1 MGLIKQEL
9 SLPYPYHLSLKIKQM
24 VIDFKKF
31 EKTQPHIA
39 RIDFLLDY
47 RIYLVVSI
55 FLNLIMKPE

>member
-1 MGLIKQEL
+1 
-9 SLPYPYHLSLKIKQM
+9 M

-31 EKTQPHIA
+31 EKTQSNIA

-47 RIYLVVSI
+47 RIYFVVSI

>member
-1 MGLIKQEL
+1 
-9 SLPYPYHLSLKIKQM
+9 M

-31 EKTQPHIA
+31 KKTQLHIA

>member
-1 MGLIKQEL
+1 
-9 SLPYPYHLSLKIKQM
+9 M

-47 RIYLVVSI
+47 RIYFVVSI

>member
-1 MGLIKQEL
+1 
-9 SLPYPYHLSLKIKQM
+9 M

-47 RIYLVVSI
+47 RIYLVVFI
-55 FLNLIMKPE
+55 FLNLIMEPEWAELFVKTPPKKTPTTLNF

>member
-1 MGLIKQEL
+1 
-9 SLPYPYHLSLKIKQM
+9 M

-31 EKTQPHIA
+31 EKTQPHTA

-47 RIYLVVSI
+47 RIYLVVYI